1 MTSLYDIVVPTLTS
15 ILKAEQHLLTQAE
28 AFAAEKGTPISEI
41 LELRIAPDMWPLSQ
55 QIMITALHT
64 GSFLSKV
71 AGLTPNKVVFGP
83 ASLEDS
89 KKYLAESLA
98 FLETVKPEDLNGK
111 EDKVLTA
118 QLGPGYEPE
127 MTAVNYA
134 QGYLLPNV
142 YFHLTTL
149 YNLLRSNGLQLGK
162 KDYIS
167 SFVRLL

>member
-83 ASLEDS
+83 GTCLVCFPFPLSHMR
-89 KKYLAESLA
+89 
-98 FLETVKPEDLNGK
+98 FLRRCTYYVITPC
-111 EDKVLTA
+111 
-118 QLGPGYEPE
+118 
-127 MTAVNYA
+127 
-134 QGYLLPNV
+134 LLV
-142 YFHLTTL
+142 GTHT
-149 YNLLRSNGLQLGK
+149 
-162 KDYIS
+162 
-167 SFVRLL
+167 